1 MIPPTAS
8 QALAAIGYGWRIFPL
23 TPYGKKPLRGFTN
36 WERHATDDPDR
47 ITAFWTH
54 APYNVGIACGPSKL
68 VVIDLDT
75 PKPDENPPADAA
87 RDGATCGQEVFRLL
101 CERRGQPYPGDTLTV
116 RTRRGGLHLY
126 YTAPENVRLRNTAG
140 SKSGLGWL
148 IDTRAH
154 GGYVVAAG
162 SYVRQRDG
170 TGSYEIIR
178 DAPPAPLP
186 AWLTEALTPAP
197 PPAPSGD
204 LLGNLPG
211 HRLSKYGETAL
222 RSEADR
228 VAGAPGGSRNYA
240 LNLAAFNLGQLV
252 TRRVL
257 PEQVVTTALT
267 RAAELANHRHPEL
280 PPNSPREIAAVIA
293 SGLRAGMTAQPRRRK
308 AACAPPR
315 ENRP

>member
-1 MIPPTAS
+1 MTR
-8 QALAAIGYGWRIFPL
+8 GWYIFPL
-23 TPYGKKPLRGFTN
+23 TPRGKKPLRGFTD
-36 WERHATDDPDR
+36 WEAHATADPDR
-47 ITAFWTH
+47 IAAFWTH
-54 APYNVGIACGPSKL
+54 APYNIGIACGPSNL
-68 VVIDLDT
+68 VVIDLDI
-75 PKPDENPPADAA
+75 PKPGEHPPAEHA
-87 RDGATCGQEVFRLL
+87 RDSAACGQEVFRLL

-126 YTAPENVRLRNTAG
+126 YTAPAGVRLRNTAG
-140 SKSGLGWL
+140 SKGGLGWL

-170 TGSYEIIR
+170 TGPYEIIR
-178 DAPPAPLP
+178 DAPPVPLP
-186 AWLTEALTPAP
+186 AWLTEALAPAP
-197 PPAPSGD
+197 PPAPCGD
-204 LLGNLPG
+204 LLANLPG
-211 HRLSKYGETAL
+211 RRLSRYGETAL

-228 VAGAPGGSRNYA
+228 VASAPGGSRNYA

-252 TRRVL
+252 TRHVL
-257 PEQVVTTALT
+257 PEQVVTAALT

-280 PPNSPREIAAVIA
+280 TPNSPREIAAVIT

-308 AACAPPR
+308 AAPAPPR

>member
-1 MIPPTAS
+1 MTTSTMPA
-8 QALAAIGYGWRIFPL
+8 ALAAITRGWRVFPL
-23 TPYGKKPLRGFTN
+23 TPHGKKPLRGFTD
-36 WERHATDDPDR
+36 WEQHASDDPDR
-47 ITAFWTH
+47 IAAFWAR
-54 APYNVGIACGPSKL
+54 APYNIGVACGPSNL
-68 VVIDLDT
+68 VVIDLDL
-75 PKPDENPPADAA
+75 PKLGEHPPAKHA
-87 RDGATCGQEVFRLL
+87 RDGVTCGQEVFRLL
-101 CERRGQPYPGDTLTV
+101 CERRGQPYPGATLTV

-126 YTAPENVRLRNTAG
+126 YTAPESARLRNTAG
-140 SKSGLGWL
+140 HKGGLGWL

-170 TGSYEIIR
+170 TGPYEIVR

-204 LLGNLPG
+204 LLGDLPA
-211 HRLSKYGETAL
+211 HRLSKYGEAAL

-257 PEQVVTTALT
+257 PEQVVTAALT

-280 PPNSPREIAAVIA
+280 PLNSPREIAAVIA

-308 AACAPPR
+308 AA
-315 ENRP
+315 

>member
-1 MIPPTAS
+1 MTSATTRA
-8 QALAAIGYGWRIFPL
+8 ALHAAARGWHVFPL
-23 TPYGKKPLRGFTN
+23 TPHGKKPLRGFTD
-36 WERHATDDPDR
+36 WERHATTDPGR
-47 ITAFWTH
+47 IAAFWAQ
-54 APYNVGIACGPSKL
+54 APFNIGIACGPSKL
-68 VVIDLDT
+68 VVIDLDL
-75 PKPDENPPADAA
+75 PKLGEQPPAEHA
-87 RDGATCGQEVFRLL
+87 RDGVTCGQEVFRLL

-126 YTAPENVRLRNTAG
+126 YTAPKAVRLRNTAG
-140 SKSGLGWL
+140 HKGGLGWL

-170 TGSYEIIR
+170 TGPYEVIR

-197 PPAPSGD
+197 PPAPSSD
-204 LLGNLPG
+204 LLGNLPD

-228 VAGAPGGSRNYA
+228 VASAPGGSRNYA

-252 TRRVL
+252 VRRVL

-280 PPNSPREIAAVIA
+280 SPNSPREIAAVIT

-308 AACAPPR
+308 AA
-315 ENRP
+315 